1 MPVKDILIPVG
12 VLLFIALFI
21 YAFVKE
27 GRKQKRVQNVFF
39 KKLAD
44 RRGWKYIIEDDGTAQ
59 RLAYDFEGIGVFS
72 SPSLGKMIPRNVVFG
87 RTKVGRC
94 CLFEHDTRIYEGYAM
109 KWLACVVKAQN
120 NLGGSFVV
128 QSRGKAGTITD
139 NFYTGQKILIKDD
152 WAKGYR
158 LYCNDKIP
166 KNEIFPMGTL
176 QKLFQEI
183 TNLPWRID
191 IQVRKD
197 RLAVYPSS
205 RNFQLKSVQEL
216 ERLIEFSQVAVN
228 CLTTN
233 SSER

>member
-1 MPVKDILIPVG
+1 
-12 VLLFIALFI
+12 
-21 YAFVKE
+21 
-27 GRKQKRVQNVFF
+27 
-39 KKLAD
+39 
-44 RRGWKYIIEDDGTAQ
+44 
-59 RLAYDFEGIGVFS
+59 
-72 SPSLGKMIPRNVVFG
+72 
-87 RTKVGRC
+87 
-94 CLFEHDTRIYEGYAM
+94 M
-109 KWLACVVKAQN
+109 KWFACVVEAQN
-120 NLGGSFVV
+120 DLGGSFVV
-128 QSRGKAGTITD
+128 QYRGKAGTITD

-183 TNLPWRID
+183 ANLPWRID